1 MINLTFLGGCSEIGA
16 NSCFLDVF
24 GTKFLIDSGL
34 HPERRDQLAFPQFEY
49 IGEQEIAAMLIT
61 HAHSDHI
68 GALPFAI
75 KHFPKARVLM
85 TQPTSDLAEL
95 MLNDTAKILKSN
107 IAQEFTAES
116 LEYYKN
122 ENIQNLFAL
131 FESIKYNDKIT
142 FENTF
147 SPNQSANV
155 SFHEAG
161 HILGSAGVL
170 IESNGRNIFHT
181 GDVNFQNTALLKKA
195 NFPRHHLDVLIIEST
210 NANSIMPDKKEQ
222 TKDFANFINKI
233 SNSNGSILIPT
244 FSLGKA
250 QEILRI
256 ISSLAKKGSIPNLPI
271 YTHGLTRRI
280 NKVYDKYCYSSE
292 MLKKGF
298 EVSDINQ
305 EYLDLSDSGNSNY
318 LKSPSIVLAN
328 GGMMNERTMS
338 YRIALEWFKRKNFGI
353 AMVGFQKV
361 ATPGHSLLNSSKN
374 KNFSYANLNLSRSC
388 EVEKFRFSA
397 HSGIEELIEF
407 AVDTKPKNIF
417 IVHGDE
423 EACDKLAYEISQRL
437 DTSRIFVP
445 KLGKNYEIE
454 L

>member
-1 MINLTFLGGCSEIGA
+1 MISLTFLGGCAEIGA
-16 NSCFLDVF
+16 NSCFIEAYGVNLMLDA
-24 GTKFLIDSGL
+24 GL
-34 HPERRDQLAFPQFEY
+34 HPERRDRSAFPQIDFVADKDLDA
-49 IGEQEIAAMLIT
+49 IIIT

-75 KHFPKARVLM
+75 KHFPKSRVIM

-107 IAQEFTAES
+107 IAQEFSKED
-116 LEYYKN
+116 LEYYKD
-122 ENIQNLFAL
+122 ENIQNLYAL
-131 FESIKYNDKIT
+131 FETVKFREKVTVSSFDNHT
-142 FENTF
+142 
-147 SPNQSANV
+147 ANV
-155 SFHEAG
+155 SFHSAG

-170 IESNGRNIFHT
+170 IETNGKSIFHT
-181 GDVNFQNTALLKKA
+181 GDVNFQNTSLLKKA
-195 NFPRHHLDVLIIEST
+195 NFPQHHLDVLVIEST
-210 NANSIMPDKKEQ
+210 NANSIMPDKKEE
-222 TKDFANFINKI
+222 TKNFANYINKI

-256 ISSLAKKGSIPNLPI
+256 ISSLAKKGAIPNLPI

-280 NKVYDKYCYSSE
+280 NKVYDKYCYSEE

-298 EVSDINQ
+298 EVSDIHQ
-305 EYLDLSDSGNSNY
+305 EYLDLGDSGNSNY
-318 LKSPSIVLAN
+318 LKTPSIVLAN

-338 YRIALEWFKRKNFGI
+338 YKMALEWFKRKNFGI
-353 AMVGFQKV
+353 AMVGYQKIT
-361 ATPGHSLLNSSKN
+361 TPGYNLLNSSKN
-374 KNFSYANLNLSRSC
+374 KKFNFANLNLLRLC

-397 HSGIEELIEF
+397 HSAIEDLIEF
-407 AVDTKPKNIF
+407 ATETKPKNIF

-423 EACDKLAYEISQRL
+423 EAGDKLAYELSQRL
-437 DTSRIFVP
+437 DTTRIFIP
-445 KLGKNYEIE
+445 KLGKNYQIE